1 MKLNITQC
9 YCKLLT
15 KVTISLS
22 INAEFRQKVDM
33 NSFYEE
39 EETQNVPHH
48 RSKGKSRASIFS
60 KFSTVSFSTNFVGYR
75 FLFVM
80 VSFLTIFMTGMTIG
94 ALAVRLIYCGGQQN
108 MFLPKIPANQSL
120 MENWKLFH

>member
-15 KVTISLS
+15 KVNISLS
-22 INAEFRQKVDM
+22 INKEFRQKLDM

-39 EETQNVPHH
+39 EETEFNAAEAPANVPHH

-60 KFSTVSFSTNFVGYR
+60 KFSTMSFSTNFVGYR

-80 VSFLTIFMTGMTIG
+80 VSFLTI
-94 ALAVRLIYCGGQQN
+94 L
-108 MFLPKIPANQSL
+108 
-120 MENWKLFH
+120 

>member
-1 MKLNITQC
+1 
-9 YCKLLT
+9 
-15 KVTISLS
+15 
-22 INAEFRQKVDM
+22 M

-39 EETQNVPHH
+39 EDTEFNTAEAPENENVPHH

-80 VSFLTIFMTGMTIG
+80 VSFLTIFMSGMTVG
-94 ALAVRLIYCGGQQN
+94 ALAVRLLYCAAEN
-108 MFLPKIPANQSL
+108 NIFLPKVPANQSL
-120 MENWKLFH
+120 MENWTLFH